1 MATLTASAEPRARYD
16 TDGFT
21 VYRDVL
27 PRDLVTEAADHVLWL
42 MEQNP
47 DLRPE
52 QLSNHLM
59 ADDPFW
65 LRLISDDRLLDVAEQ
80 FIGPDI
86 ALFASHYIAKAPFQ
100 GQKVLWH
107 QDGSYW
113 PLEPMEVVTLWLAAD
128 DTDAEN
134 GCLRIVPGTQND
146 RLLSWEELE
155 KSTDG
160 ADVLGSG
167 MSPDDV
173 DEGAAVDIVMS
184 AGDVEVHHPNVIHG
198 SNANTSPRWRRGL
211 TIRYIPASTRIV
223 TDGTWI
229 SAYMLR
235 GKPTPGANR
244 YMPFPTYRDDGTQM
258 PFAGTEAWNAKARD
272 LNARYASEIVPPEP
286 AA

>member
-1 MATLTASAEPRARYD
+1 MQIASAEPRAQYD
-16 TDGFT
+16 TDGYT
-21 VYRDVL
+21 IYRDVL
-27 PRDLVTEAADHVLWL
+27 PRDLVAEAAGHVTWML
-42 MEQNP
+42 ERNP
-47 DLRPE
+47 DTRPE
-52 QLSNHLM
+52 HLSNHLM

-65 LRLISDDRLLDVAEQ
+65 LRLISDDRLLDVAQEYV
-80 FIGPDI
+80 GPDI
-86 ALFASHYIAKAPFQ
+86 ALFASHYIAKPPYDGKQ
-100 GQKVLWH
+100 VLWH

-134 GCLRIVPGTQND
+134 GCLRILPGTQNE

-155 KSTDG
+155 KSTDDS
-160 ADVLGSG
+160 DVLGSG
-167 MSPDDV
+167 MRPEDV
-173 DEGAAVDIVMS
+173 DEDAAIDLEMA

-235 GKPTPGANR
+235 GEPSPGVNR
-244 YMPFPTYRDDGTQM
+244 YQPFPTYRDDGTQM
-258 PFAGTEAWNAKARD
+258 PFADADGWNAKAEA
-272 LNARYASEIVPPEP
+272 LNQRYASEIDTG
-286 AA
+286 A